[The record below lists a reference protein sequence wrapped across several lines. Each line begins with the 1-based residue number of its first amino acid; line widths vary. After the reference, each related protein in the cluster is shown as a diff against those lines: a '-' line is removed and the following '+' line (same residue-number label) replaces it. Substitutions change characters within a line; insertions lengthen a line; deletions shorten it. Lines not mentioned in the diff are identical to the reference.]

1 MRPSTRARYG
11 LRALLYLAEKEP
23 GSAVSVREIAEQE
36 NVSADYL
43 EHLLHAMKGAGLVE
57 SVRGATGGFRL
68 AKPAG
73 AIALKD
79 IFKALDEKVEPVWC
93 LEKGEACPR
102 SGQCKSRPVWDRL
115 GSLVE
120 TFLSDTSLADA
131 VSSGE
136 E

>member
-1 MRPSTRARYG
+1 MGPSTRARYG

-23 GSAVSVREIAEQE
+23 GSAVPVREIAEQE
-36 NVSADYL
+36 AVSADYL

-57 SVRGATGGFRL
+57 SVRGAAGGFRL

-73 AIALKD
+73 AIAIKD
-79 IFKALDEKVEPVWC
+79 IFEALDERIVPVWC
-93 LEKGEACPR
+93 LKEGEACPR
-102 SGQCKSRPVWDRL
+102 SDKCRSRPVWDRL

-131 VSSGE
+131 ISSDGE
-136 E
+136 